1 MYSSFDTSKL
11 VTLLYVPV
19 FIVFSDENAKGVVKI
34 DIKCGAP
41 FEPVN
46 VYKMLQAIDFEAFK
60 VRNLMCYM
68 IAYHCKPSVCLPLLF
83 CIVYF

>member
-1 MYSSFDTSKL
+1 MI
-11 VTLLYVPV
+11 LLNMFV
-19 FIVFSDENAKGVVKI
+19 VFSDENAKGTVKV

-60 VRNLMCYM
+60 VRSLICCT
-68 IAYHCKPSVCLPLLF
+68 IAYHSQSCMSLILLCF
-83 CIVYF
+83 VVGGEM

>member
-1 MYSSFDTSKL
+1 MRL
-11 VTLLYVPV
+11 
-19 FIVFSDENAKGVVKI
+19 FIVISDENAKGTAKV

-60 VRNLMCYM
+60 VRSLYSISQSVSHASVWCCYGF
-68 IAYHCKPSVCLPLLF
+68 H
-83 CIVYF
+83 